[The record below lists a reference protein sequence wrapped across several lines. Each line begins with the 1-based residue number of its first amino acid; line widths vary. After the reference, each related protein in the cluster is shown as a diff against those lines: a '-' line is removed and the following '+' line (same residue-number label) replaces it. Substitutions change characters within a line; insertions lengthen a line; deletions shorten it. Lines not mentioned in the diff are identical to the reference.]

1 MENDSKVYPIILM
14 GVDRKESLGFNRL
27 KVVHEQEQGKKEEIF
42 EGAISVQMVNDL
54 LIIYV
59 KEQDSE

>member
-14 GVDRKESLGFNRL
+14 GVDRKEGLGFNRL
-27 KVVHEQEQGKKEEIF
+27 KVVHEQGQGKKEEIF
-42 EGAISVQMVNDL
+42 EGVISVQMVNDL

-59 KEQDSE
+59 KEQDSK